1 MTDAFT
7 VSSDELVI
15 LARVASKAKL
25 ARDAIDDRDALVAEA
40 VTEDGLE
47 VAVVAKAADLTP
59 AEVAAIVFA
68 QESNPSPLTH
78 LRRSV
83 RARRAAAPAGAAFD

>member
-1 MTDAFT
+1 M
-7 VSSDELVI
+7 
-15 LARVASKAKL
+15 
-25 ARDAIDDRDALVAEA
+25 
-40 VTEDGLE
+40 TEDGLE

-83 RARRAAAPAGAAFD
+83 RARRAAAPAGAAVD